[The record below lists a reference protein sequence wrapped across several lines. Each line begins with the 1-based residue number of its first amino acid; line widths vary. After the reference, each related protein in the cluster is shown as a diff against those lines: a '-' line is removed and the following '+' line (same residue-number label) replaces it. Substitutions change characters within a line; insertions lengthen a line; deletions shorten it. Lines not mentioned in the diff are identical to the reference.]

1 MYALSYWEN
10 NTFCILILMI
20 LLVCHHQ
27 NPDFRPSSR
36 YFRSLL
42 TSMIFYAAIDMACGL

>member
-42 TSMIFYAAIDMACGL
+42 TLSLIHI